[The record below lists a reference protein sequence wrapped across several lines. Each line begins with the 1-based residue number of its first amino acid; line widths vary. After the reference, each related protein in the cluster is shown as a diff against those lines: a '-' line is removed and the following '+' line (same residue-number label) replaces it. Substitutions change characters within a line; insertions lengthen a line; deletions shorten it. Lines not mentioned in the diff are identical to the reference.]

1 LAWALVAA
9 VLTAIVGLALGFW
22 ALGRWLT
29 TPLRSLSED
38 VDRIAGG
45 EALPE
50 RQRSRIREVENVH
63 QAITEMS
70 VALRKAHRHGADIE
84 QERRLLISAIAHDLR
99 TPLFALRGYLQAH
112 QLGVGEL
119 DRDDYLRLAEEKAD
133 QIDRLVGDLFG
144 FTRLELLNERPEFT
158 EVCLSDLVRRSA
170 AAFTQIAA
178 ARGIESVIDG
188 HESLSVEGNADM
200 LERVISN
207 LLDNAIR
214 YTEPRG
220 LIRVGWGKKSTGEA
234 WLTISDNGPGVPT
247 ADLPNLFE
255 PLYRGD
261 RARSKGGGAGLGLS
275 IAKRLVEAHGGTVG
289 VHNENGAVF
298 TVVLP
303 QSGAG
308 PAHSGREDTKV
319 QGSQDTVPAGFSA

>member
-1 LAWALVAA
+1 M
-9 VLTAIVGLALGFW
+9 
-22 ALGRWLT
+22 
-29 TPLRSLSED
+29 
-38 VDRIAGG
+38 
-45 EALPE
+45 
-50 RQRSRIREVENVH
+50 N
-63 QAITEMS
+63 
-70 VALRKAHRHGADIE
+70 VALRKAHRHEADIE

-119 DRDDYLRLAEEKAD
+119 DRDDYLRLAEEKAE

-158 EVCLSDLVRRSA
+158 DVCLSDLVRRSA

-178 ARGIESVIDG
+178 ARGIEIVIDG

-207 LLDNAIR
+207 LLDNAIG

-220 LIRVGWGKKSTGEA
+220 LIRIGWGKKSAGEA

-261 RARSKGGGAGLGLS
+261 RARSKGGGGAGLGLS
-275 IAKRLVEAHGGTVG
+275 IAKRLVEAHGGTIG

-303 QSGAG
+303 LSGARPAQSG
-308 PAHSGREDTKV
+308 RDETTV
-319 QGSQDTVPAGFSA
+319 QGSQDSVTASVTS